1 MTTVHIEKTNKPTI
15 VKFVFNRM
23 FTDGA
28 FEFNSLEDAKDSPLA
43 QQLFKLPFIK
53 KVYVSANFIALERFD
68 MLEWEDVQNDLAEIL
83 KSYFDQGKELFKTE
97 TDEKQVVEVYAEE
110 TPNPLTQKFVV
121 NRFLTNQLIEVKNI
135 QEAQEVPLA
144 KELFSFPFIKE
155 VFITQNYISLTRD
168 YTEEW
173 FAVNKLIRKFIK
185 DYLGADK
192 EVVTENYKPKP
203 AVSKE
208 NEILAATDDEISKQ
222 IIGILDEYIKPA
234 VAGDGG
240 NIMFQSYN
248 QESKVVNVILQGACN
263 GCPSSTITLKNGIEA
278 TLKQFLP
285 GKIEAVNA
293 LN

>member
-1 MTTVHIEKTNKPTI
+1 MTTVHIEKTTKPTI
-15 VKFVFNRM
+15 IKFVFNRM

-97 TDEKQVVEVYAEE
+97 TDEKHVVEVYAEE

-121 NRFLTNQLIEVKNI
+121 NRFLTNQLIEVKNME
-135 QEAQEVPLA
+135 EAHEVPLA

-168 YTEEW
+168 FTEEW
-173 FAVNKLIRKFIK
+173 FAVNKLIRQFIK

-192 EVVTENYKPKP
+192 EVVTEHYKPKP
-203 AVSKE
+203 RVSKE